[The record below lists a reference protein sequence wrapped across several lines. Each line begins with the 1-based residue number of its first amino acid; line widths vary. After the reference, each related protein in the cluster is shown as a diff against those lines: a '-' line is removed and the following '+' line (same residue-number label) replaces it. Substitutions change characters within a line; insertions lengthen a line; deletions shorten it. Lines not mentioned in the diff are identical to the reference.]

1 MLLWVKVPERE
12 LRGRSLILSRVF
24 VLPLNSLTLLMP
36 QYGNFS
42 TSKLCE
48 HTTIDGM
55 LRYHA
60 WEQEKNAEL
69 LRRSTAR
76 LGYLVETCESGK
88 RKEHLLASAC
98 VWALID
104 NRS

>member
-1 MLLWVKVPERE
+1 M
-12 LRGRSLILSRVF
+12 
-24 VLPLNSLTLLMP
+24 T
-36 QYGNFS
+36 QYGKFS

-48 HTTIDGM
+48 HTTMDGL

-76 LGYLVETCESGK
+76 LGYLVETCERGK
-88 RKEHLLASAC
+88 REGRLLS
-98 VWALID
+98 
-104 NRS
+104 